1 MRVAIVED
9 HADELQGFLEELRR
23 ADDVEVVAT
32 AQTAEEARQK
42 FPAAQPDII
51 VVDLVLPDGT
61 GAGIITELRVLM
73 PSVHYVVLSAYEDYD
88 RIYSAI
94 LAGAVGYLG
103 KTYVGD
109 GLVAALRDVHAGGS
123 PISSP
128 IARKVLQAFQVSV
141 RPQLPI
147 STLTIREQEI
157 LHVLAS
163 GRSYKDIANALC
175 ISTETVRTHVRNIYQ
190 KLQVDSWRKIN
201 QSDLYN
207 NTSS

>member
-9 HADELQGFLEELRR
+9 HADELQGFLEELQR
-23 ADDVEVVAT
+23 ADDVDVVAT
-32 AQTAEEARQK
+32 ARTADEARQK
-42 FPAAQPDII
+42 FSAAQPDII

-61 GAGIITELRVLM
+61 GAGLITELRVLM

-128 IARKVLQAFQVSV
+128 IARKVLQAFQASV

-157 LHVLAS
+157 LHILAS

>member
-9 HADELQGFLEELRR
+9 HADELQGFLEELQR

-61 GAGIITELRVLM
+61 GAGLITELRVLM

-109 GLVAALRDVHAGGS
+109 GLVAALRDVQAGGS

-147 STLTIREQEI
+147 SALTIREQEI

>member
-9 HADELQGFLEELRR
+9 HADELQGFLEELQR

-32 AQTAEEARQK
+32 ARTADEARQK
-42 FPAAQPDII
+42 FSAAQPDII

-61 GAGIITELRVLM
+61 GAGLITELRVLM

-128 IARKVLQAFQVSV
+128 IARKVLQAFRVSV

-207 NTSS
+207 STSS